1 MAKKKLSP
9 NNTPLTYIS
18 LFSSAGI
25 GCYGFLLEGFEC
37 IATCELLE
45 RRLKMQT
52 YNKKCRYE
60 SGYIG
65 GDLTQEHIQNLVYKE
80 YEFWQKKHSVK
91 DLDVIVATPPCQGMS
106 VANHKKNNAE
116 RELQR
121 NSLVVQSLKMI
132 LTLQPK
138 FFVLENV
145 RSFLTTGCVDID
157 EVYKPIGD
165 AINQN
170 LGGLYNIYAKVVN
183 FKDYGN
189 LSSRPRTL
197 VIGVRKDIRDVS
209 PLSIFPDRQKEKTLK
224 EVIGHLPA
232 LKTMGE
238 MWEEDFFHNF
248 RCYSPHMESW
258 IAPIKEGQ
266 SAFDNEKEEL
276 RPHTIKDGVVV
287 PNARKNG
294 DKYTRCYWDKVA
306 PCVHTRNDIL
316 ASQNTIHP
324 VDNRVFS
331 IRELMLMMSVPSTY
345 QWSDVSYE
353 HLQAMSMEE
362 KRGFLKREEINI
374 RQNLGE
380 AVPTIIFK
388 QIANKIKTLSNRKIL
403 SSNEALSII
412 EENSLKDV
420 YSILEY
426 IKHNHHLGFVN
437 LSKIAELANGLRS
450 DNAAYYTGQDI
461 CYNVVKNLPD
471 VKDSE
476 SISILEPSV
485 GLGNFLP
492 TLFVKYANAKE
503 VYLDVCDIDNN
514 SIAILKELLNTLNVP
529 SNFIISFINDDT
541 LLHMFSKHYDVVIGN
556 PPYMKFNR
564 DKDLLNR
571 YRVFA
576 CNTDTNNLFSFFIEK
591 AMTIA
596 DYVALIV
603 PKSLINAPEF
613 NKTRTLMSRWQVSHI
628 IDYGETA
635 FKGVKIETIS
645 FVINTKKKPLH
656 TIVES
661 YITQSVVLQEQTY
674 IMDSSFPY
682 WLIYRDENFD
692 KVANKMI
699 MGVFN
704 SYRDR
709 VITKK
714 HTKSFGKYRVLKSR
728 NIGSNCIVDI
738 DGYDSYIDD
747 ISMFGVA
754 KYLNKENC
762 FLVPNLTYY
771 PRSCRL
777 PKDCI
782 VDGSVAIL
790 TTKDENMV
798 ITQEDLSYYATE
810 EFTMFYK
817 IARNN
822 GTRSLNI
829 DNNSVFFFGKLKN
842 N

>member
-1 MAKKKLSP
+1 MAKKQTKECAVP
-9 NNTPLTYIS
+9 RTYIS

-52 YNKKCRYE
+52 YNKKCRYQ

-65 GDLTQEHIQNLVYKE
+65 GDLTQNHIQDLVYKE
-80 YEFWQKKHSVK
+80 YEFWKKKHSIK
-91 DLDVIVATPPCQGMS
+91 DLDVIIATPPCQGMS
-106 VANHKKNNAE
+106 VANHKKTDATK
-116 RELQR
+116 ELQR

-145 RSFLTTGCVDID
+145 RSFLTTGCVDVD
-157 EVYKPIGD
+157 NVYKPIGD
-165 AINQN
+165 AITQN
-170 LGGLYNIYAKVVN
+170 LGGLYNIYARVVN

-189 LSSRPRTL
+189 FSSRPRTL
-197 VIGVRKDIRDVS
+197 VVGVRKDIKEIS
-209 PLSIFPDRQKEKTLK
+209 PFSIFPDRQKEKTLR
-224 EVIGHLPA
+224 EVIGHLPS
-232 LKTMGE
+232 LNTMGE
-238 MWEEDFFHNF
+238 MWNEDFFHNF
-248 RCYSPHMESW
+248 RSYSPHMEAW
-258 IAPIKEGQ
+258 IAPLKEGQ
-266 SAFDNEKEEL
+266 SAFDNEREEL
-276 RPHTIKDGVVV
+276 RPHTIKDGKII

-324 VDNRVFS
+324 IDNRVFS

-345 QWSDVSYE
+345 QWSDVPYE
-353 HLQAMSMEE
+353 NLQAMSNEE
-362 KRGFLKREEINI
+362 KKAFLKKEEINI

-380 AVPTIIFK
+380 AVPTIIFQ
-388 QIANKIKTLSNRKIL
+388 QIANKIKSLSMRQILSN
-403 SSNEALSII
+403 SEVLSII
-412 EENSLKDV
+412 KENKLEDV
-420 YSILEY
+420 DSILSY
-426 IKHNHHLGFVN
+426 IKQHHHLGFVN
-437 LSKIAELANGLRS
+437 LSKIAELANSLRS
-450 DNAAYYTGQDI
+450 DNAAYYTSQDI

-471 VKDSE
+471 VKDGE

-492 TLFVKYANAKE
+492 SLFVKYANAKL
-503 VYLDVCDIDNN
+503 VYLDVCDIDKN
-514 SIAILKELLNTLNVP
+514 SIDILKELLKTLDVP

-541 LLHMFSKHYDVVIGN
+541 LLHTFSKHYNIVVGN

-591 AMTIA
+591 AMYLA

-603 PKSLINAPEF
+603 PKSLISAPEF
-613 NKTRTLMSRWQVSHI
+613 NKTRELMSRCQVSHF
-628 IDYGETA
+628 IDYGECA

-645 FVINTKKKPLH
+645 FVINTKRKPTQTL
-656 TIVES
+656 VES
-661 YITQSVVLQEQTY
+661 YITNSVVMQEQSY
-674 IMDSSFPY
+674 IMDPAYPY
-682 WLIYRDENFD
+682 WLIYRDGEFD
-692 KVANKMI
+692 KVANKMA
-699 MGVFN
+699 MGIFN

-714 HTKSFGKYRVLKSR
+714 HTKSYGKYRVLKSR
-728 NIGSNCIVDI
+728 NIGSNSIVDI
-738 DGYDSYIDD
+738 EGYDSYIDD
-747 ISMFGVA
+747 ISMFGVS
-754 KYLNKENC
+754 KFLNKDHC
-762 FLVPNLTYY
+762 YLVPNLTYY
-771 PRSCRL
+771 PRCCKL

-790 TTKDENMV
+790 TPKDKNMI
-798 ITQEDLSYYATE
+798 ITQEDISYYATE
-810 EFTMFYK
+810 EFTAFYK
-817 IARNN
+817 IARNL

-829 DNNSVFFFGKLKN
+829 DNNSVFFFGKLKRN
-842 N
+842 